1 MLRNLVIALTI
12 VAFATACKTN
22 QKEARMN
29 PFMQPYDAPFG
40 IPPFEKITLAD
51 YMPAFEAGMAE
62 QKAEV
67 EAISANSEA
76 PTFANTI
83 EALERSGALLTR
95 VSDVFFNLNSSLT
108 SDSMQALA
116 KAVSPKLS
124 AHNDDIMLN
133 QKLFERVKTLHDQME
148 TLDLSQEQKMLL
160 DKLYKRFVRG
170 GALLNDEQKDQ
181 LRKINEELSLLSLQ
195 FGDNVLAENNKFK
208 VFIEN
213 KEDLAGLPES
223 FLSNA
228 AEAAAAEGKQ
238 GQWLLTLHKP
248 SLIPVLQFA
257 HNRALRE
264 KMYKGY
270 IMRGDNNDELDNKK
284 LVLRTADL
292 RLQKAKLLGYP
303 NHAAFVLDQTMAKT
317 PDAVL
322 NFVADLSRDAMP
334 MARKEAEE
342 LQKMINKT
350 RGNFKLE
357 PWDWWYY
364 AEMVRKEKYDLDENA
379 LRPYFKLENVRDGVF
394 ALAGKLY
401 GLKFNPRNDLPKYHP
416 DVEVYEVTESDGS
429 HVGILYMDYFPRAS
443 KSGGAWMS
451 NFREQSKRDGQ
462 FIHPIVT
469 TCYNFTPPSSGMPAL
484 LSWDE
489 VETLFHEMGHALHG
503 LLANTTYVS
512 LSGTNVPRDFVE
524 LPSQI
529 MENWASEPEVLALY
543 AFHYQTGELIPSE
556 LVEKMQR
563 SGKFNQGF
571 AMAEYLAA
579 SQLDMDW
586 HVLES
591 EIPQDV
597 DAFEAMSVKKSGLI
611 SEIVPRYRST
621 YFSHIFSGGYSAG
634 YYSYLW
640 AEVLDSDAFEAFKE
654 NGLFDQTTAGK
665 FRTFILEKGG
675 TVDPMEL
682 YVAFRGKQ
690 PDRKALLKKRGII

>member
-1 MLRNLVIALTI
+1 MFRNFMLAAVVILV
-12 VAFATACKTN
+12 ATSCKTK

-29 PFMQPYDAPFG
+29 PFMQPYETPYG
-40 IPPFEKITLAD
+40 IPPFEQIQLSD
-51 YMPAFEAGMAE
+51 YLPAFEAGMAA

-67 EAISANSEA
+67 DEIANNPEP
-76 PTFANTI
+76 PTFANTV

-116 KAVSPKLS
+116 KEISPRLS

-133 QKLFERVKTLHDQME
+133 QKLFERVKVLHDQM
-148 TLDLSQEQKMLL
+148 DQLSLNSEQRMLL

-170 GALLNDEQKDQ
+170 GALLNDEQKEQ

-195 FGDNVLAENNKFK
+195 FGDNVLAENNRFK
-208 VFIEN
+208 YFVDDISE
-213 KEDLAGLPES
+213 LAGLPES
-223 FLSNA
+223 FINSA
-228 AEAAAAEGKQ
+228 AEAAAAEGKA

-248 SLIPVLQFA
+248 SLIPVLQYA

-264 KMYKGY
+264 KMFKGY
-270 IMRGDNNDELDNKK
+270 IMRGDNDDEFDNKK
-284 LVLRTADL
+284 LVLRSVEL
-292 RLQKAKLLGYP
+292 RIRKAQLLGYP
-303 NHAAFVLDQTMAKT
+303 NHAAFVLDQSMAKT
-317 PDAVL
+317 PDAVM
-322 NFVADLSRDAMP
+322 NFVAELSRDAMP

-342 LQKMINKT
+342 LQKMIYKT
-350 RGNFKLE
+350 GGNFKLE

-364 AEMVRKEKYDLDENA
+364 AEMVRKERYDLDENA

-401 GLKFNPRNDLPKYHP
+401 GLRFDARNDLPKYHP
-416 DVEVYEVTESDGS
+416 DVEVYEVTEADGR
-429 HVGILYMDYFPRAS
+429 HVGILYMDYFPRPS

-451 NFREQSKRDGQ
+451 NFREQSIRDGE
-462 FIHPIVT
+462 FVHPIVT

-503 LLANTTYVS
+503 LLANTTYAS

-543 AFHYQTGELIPSE
+543 AFHYETGELIPQE

-586 HVLES
+586 HVLEGDV
-591 EIPQDV
+591 PQDV
-597 DAFEAMSVKKSGLI
+597 DAFEAVSVKKSGLI
-611 SEIVPRYRST
+611 PQIVPRYRST

-654 NGLFDQTTAGK
+654 NGLFDQATASR
-665 FRTFILEKGG
+665 FRTWVLEKGG

-690 PDRKALLKKRGII
+690 PDRKALLKKRGIL

>member
-67 EAISANSEA
+67 EAISSNPDA
-76 PTFANTI
+76 PTFANTV

-133 QKLFERVKTLHDQME
+133 QKLFERVKALHDQME
-148 TLDLSQEQKMLL
+148 TLELNQEQKMLL

-213 KEDLAGLPES
+213 KDDLAGLPET
-223 FLSNA
+223 FLNNA

-350 RGNFKLE
+350 GGNFKLE

-429 HVGILYMDYFPRAS
+429 HVGILYMDYFPRPS

-451 NFREQSKRDGQ
+451 NFREQSIRDGQ

-469 TCYNFTPPSSGMPAL
+469 TNYNFTAPSAGMPAL

-503 LLANTTYVS
+503 LLANTTYTS

-529 MENWASEPEVLALY
+529 MENWASEPEMLALY
-543 AFHYQTGELIPSE
+543 AFHYQTGELIPNE

-597 DAFEAMSVKKSGLI
+597 DAFEAVSVKKSGLI
-611 SEIVPRYRST
+611 PEIVPRYRST

-640 AEVLDSDAFEAFKE
+640 AEVLDADAFEAFKE

-665 FRTFILEKGG
+665 FRTFVLEKGG

>member
-67 EAISANSEA
+67 EAISSNPDA
-76 PTFANTI
+76 PTFANTV

-133 QKLFERVKTLHDQME
+133 QKLFERVKALHDQME
-148 TLDLSQEQKMLL
+148 TLELNQEQKMLL

-213 KEDLAGLPES
+213 KDDLAGLPET
-223 FLSNA
+223 FLNNA

-350 RGNFKLE
+350 GGNFKLE

-429 HVGILYMDYFPRAS
+429 HVGILYMDYFPRPS

-451 NFREQSKRDGQ
+451 NFREQSIRDGQ

-469 TCYNFTPPSSGMPAL
+469 TNYNFTAPSAGMPAL

-503 LLANTTYVS
+503 LLANTTYTS

-529 MENWASEPEVLALY
+529 MENWASEPEMLALY
-543 AFHYQTGELIPSE
+543 AFHYQTGELIPNE

-591 EIPQDV
+591 DIPQDV
-597 DAFEAMSVKKSGLI
+597 DAFEAVSVKKSGLI
-611 SEIVPRYRST
+611 PEIVPRYRST

-640 AEVLDSDAFEAFKE
+640 AEVLDADAFEAFKE

-665 FRTFILEKGG
+665 FRTFVLEKGG

>member
-1 MLRNLVIALTI
+1 MLRTI
-12 VAFATACKTN
+12 VFVLLIATVSTACKTN

-29 PFMQPYDAPFG
+29 PFMQPYEAPFE
-40 IPPFEKITLAD
+40 IPPFEKIMLSD
-51 YMPAFEAGMAE
+51 YMPAFEAGIAE

-67 EAISANSEA
+67 EAIAENNEV
-76 PTFANTI
+76 PTFANTV
-83 EALERSGALLTR
+83 EALELSGALLTR

-108 SDSMQALA
+108 SEAMQAIA
-116 KAVSPKLS
+116 KEVSPKLS
-124 AHNDDIMLN
+124 AHNDDILLN
-133 QKLFERVKTLHDQME
+133 QQLFERVKALHEQIE
-148 TLDLSQEQKMLL
+148 TLGLNAEQQMLL

-170 GALLNDEQKDQ
+170 GALLNEEQKEQ

-208 VFIEN
+208 LFID
-213 KEDLAGLPES
+213 KVEDLAGLPES
-223 FLSNA
+223 FISSA
-228 AEAAAAEGKQ
+228 AEAAKAEGSEAK
-238 GQWLLTLHKP
+238 WLLTLHKP

-257 HNRALRE
+257 RNRALRE

-270 IMRGDNNDELDNKK
+270 IMRGDNNDEFDNKK
-284 LVLRTADL
+284 LALRSAEL

-303 NHAAFVLDQTMAKT
+303 NHAAFVLEQSMAKT
-317 PDAVL
+317 PETVL
-322 NFVADLSRDAMP
+322 SFVGDLSRDAMP

-342 LQKMINKT
+342 LQKMIYKS
-350 RGNFKLE
+350 GENFKLQ

-394 ALAGKLY
+394 SFAGKLY
-401 GLKFNPRNDLPKYHP
+401 GLQFIPRNDLPKYHP
-416 DVEVYEVTESDGS
+416 DVEVYEVTEADGT
-429 HVGILYMDYFPRAS
+429 HIGILYMDYFPRAS

-451 NFREQSKRDGQ
+451 NFREQSIRNGN

-469 TCYNFTPPSSGMPAL
+469 TSYNFTPPSSGMPAL

-503 LLANTTYVS
+503 LLANTTYAS

-543 AFHYQTGELIPSE
+543 AFHYQTGELIPTD

-586 HVLES
+586 HVLEG

-597 DAFEAMSVKKSGLI
+597 DSFEVLSVKKSGLI
-611 SEIVPRYRST
+611 PEIVPRYRTT
-621 YFSHIFSGGYSAG
+621 YFSHIFAGGYSAG

-654 NGLFDQTTAGK
+654 NGLFDQKTAGD
-665 FRTFILEKGG
+665 FRRWVLEKGG

>member
-1 MLRNLVIALTI
+1 MLRKIVFVLLVTI
-12 VAFATACKTN
+12 VATACKTN

-29 PFMQPYDAPFG
+29 PFMQPYETPFE
-40 IPPFEKITLAD
+40 IPPFEKIMLSD
-51 YMPAFEAGMAE
+51 YMPAFEAGIAE

-67 EAISANSEA
+67 EAIAGNSEA
-76 PTFANTI
+76 PSFANTV
-83 EALERSGALLTR
+83 EALELSGALLTR

-108 SDSMQALA
+108 SEAMQALA
-116 KAVSPKLS
+116 KEISPKLS
-124 AHNDDIMLN
+124 AHNDDILLN
-133 QKLFERVKTLHDQME
+133 QQLFERVKTLHEQIE
-148 TLDLSQEQKMLL
+148 TLGLNAEQHMLL

-170 GALLNDEQKDQ
+170 GALLNPEQKEQ

-208 VFIEN
+208 LFVDN
-213 KEDLAGLPES
+213 VEDLAGLPDS
-223 FLSNA
+223 FISSA
-228 AEAAAAEGKQ
+228 AEAAKAEGNEGK
-238 GQWLLTLHKP
+238 WLLTLHKP

-264 KMYKGY
+264 KMFKGY
-270 IMRGDNNDELDNKK
+270 IMRGDNNDESDNKK
-284 LVLRTADL
+284 LALRSAEL
-292 RLQKAKLLGYP
+292 RLQKARLLGYP

-317 PDAVL
+317 PETVL
-322 NFVADLSRDAMP
+322 NFVSDLARDAMP

-342 LQKMINKT
+342 LQKMINKSG
-350 RGNFKLE
+350 GNFKLQ

-394 ALAGKLY
+394 SLAGKLY
-401 GLKFNPRNDLPKYHP
+401 GLKFKPRNDLPKYHP
-416 DVEVYEVTESDGS
+416 DVEVYEVTEADGK

-451 NFREQSKRDGQ
+451 NFREQSIRNGR
-462 FIHPIVT
+462 FVHPIVT

-503 LLANTTYVS
+503 LLANTTYAS

-543 AFHYQTGELIPSE
+543 AFHYQTGELIPAD

-586 HVLES
+586 HVLEN

-597 DAFEAMSVKKSGLI
+597 DGFEALSVKKSGLI
-611 SEIVPRYRST
+611 PEIVPRYRTT
-621 YFSHIFSGGYSAG
+621 YFSHIFAGGYSAG

-654 NGLFDQTTAGK
+654 NGLFDQKTAGD
-665 FRTFILEKGG
+665 FRKWVLEKGG

-682 YVAFRGKQ
+682 YLAFRGKQ